1 MPAAAV
7 SATVTEL
14 PESRV
19 RVEAQVPAEE
29 LEKSI
34 DQVARSLGRDMKM
47 PGFRAGKIPSKVVV
61 QRLGREVV
69 LDEAIRARIGRWYL
83 DAVETSGI
91 HTVGDPDLT
100 LGDQGGPGEP
110 WSFSFEIGVR
120 PVATLGT
127 YKGLQAPRREAQ
139 ADEEAVT
146 TQIEELRERMSRLD
160 TVEDAAGE
168 GDFVVMDYVGTLVGE
183 DAPFDGGTGADQ
195 LIELG
200 SGRLI
205 PGFEEGL
212 GGSSAGD
219 ERTVTVS
226 FPDDYQAEHLAGRE
240 ATFEVQV
247 KEIRRKILPD
257 LDDQFASDAAGF
269 DTLDELRED
278 IASRMKE
285 QDEQRADAEYREA
298 VLDAA
303 VEQATVTVPNALIV
317 ARAGE
322 LLERMLHNL
331 EHQGINRDMYFQIS
345 GKTEEEL
352 LEEGSQ
358 DAERTLQREAVLAA
372 IVEAESLEPS
382 DSDILDALQATAAR
396 EETEPEKLRD
406 RLEKAGRLDDLLEDL
421 RQRAALDLIVEHA
434 TAIEPEPAVAGED
447 PATDADDA

>member
-1 MPAAAV
+1 MSAAAV

-19 RVEAQVPAEE
+19 RVEAQVPVEE
-29 LEKSI
+29 LERSI

-69 LDEAIRARIGRWYL
+69 LDEAIRAKIGRWYL

-91 HTVGDPDLT
+91 HPVGDPDLT
-100 LGDQGGPGEP
+100 LGDQLGAGEP

-127 YKGLQAPRREAQ
+127 YKGLEAPRREPE
-139 ADEEAVT
+139 ADEETVT
-146 TQIEELRERMSRLD
+146 AQIDELRERMSRLD
-160 TVEDAAGE
+160 TVEDQAGE
-168 GDFVVMDYVGTLVGE
+168 GDFVVMDYIGTLVGE
-183 DAPFDGGTGADQ
+183 DEPFEGGTGSDQ

-212 GGSSAGD
+212 TGSAAGD
-219 ERTVTVS
+219 ERTVTVN

-240 ATFEVQV
+240 ATFAVTV
-247 KEIRRKILPD
+247 KEIRRKVLPELND
-257 LDDQFASDAAGF
+257 EFASDAAGF
-269 DTLDELRED
+269 ETLDELRED
-278 IASRMKE
+278 VAGRLKE
-285 QDEQRADAEYREA
+285 QDEQQADAEYREA

-303 VEQATVTVPNALIV
+303 VEQATITVPNALIA

-331 EHQGINRDMYFQIS
+331 EHQGIQRDMYFQIS

-352 LEEGSQ
+352 LEEGSE
-358 DAERTLQREAVLAA
+358 DAERTLKREAVLAA
-372 IVEAESLEPS
+372 IVDAEGLEPT
-382 DSDILDALQATAAR
+382 DGDVLDALQASAAR
-396 EETEPEKLRD
+396 ENTTPEKLRA

-434 TAIEPEPAVAGED
+434 TAVEAAPAAAGEPAHGDE
-447 PATDADDA
+447 